1 MEERTGNYR
10 DRGAGFQ
17 CRFCGTIVRMGV
29 EIPFRRG
36 LRFEYGEVAELSAN
50 IRRVIANNPG
60 PFTLYGTGTYILG
73 RGDVAIIDP
82 GPPDPTHIEAI
93 VAATRGERITHMLV
107 THTHMDHS
115 PGCRLLRRST
125 DAPTYGYGPHGAGKI
140 EQGVPVEEGGDMDFS
155 PDVRVTD
162 GDVIEGDGW
171 SVECVYT
178 PGHTSNH
185 ICYQLR
191 AERALFTGDHVMGWS
206 TSIVSPPDGDMK
218 SYMASLRRLLE
229 RDDAVYWPTHGPA
242 ITRPKPHVEAFIA
255 HRLEREAEIRDC
267 LGRGIARIGEM
278 VPIMYAGLPE
288 SMFPAAARSVFAAML
303 CLVERGEVRCD
314 GDVSLEAAYS
324 LDG

>member
-1 MEERTGNYR
+1 M
-10 DRGAGFQ
+10 RGRVF
-17 CRFCGTIVRMGV
+17 VGV
-29 EIPFRRG
+29 EIPFRRE

-50 IRRVIANNPG
+50 VRRVIADNPG

-73 RGDVAIIDP
+73 RGNVAVIDP
-82 GPPDPTHIEAI
+82 GPPDPAHIEAI
-93 VAATRGERITHMLV
+93 VDATQGERITHVLV

-115 PGCRLLRRST
+115 PGCRLLREST

-155 PDVRVTD
+155 PDVRVAD

-191 AERALFTGDHVMGWS
+191 EERALFTGDHVMGWS

-242 ITRPKPHVEAFIA
+242 IMRPKPHVEAFIA

-267 LGRGIARIGEM
+267 LGRGIASIEEM

-288 SMFPAAARSVFAAML
+288 FMYPAAARSVFAAML
-303 CLVERGEVRCD
+303 YLVERGEVRCD
-314 GDVSLEAAYS
+314 GDVSLDAAYS
-324 LDG
+324 LEG